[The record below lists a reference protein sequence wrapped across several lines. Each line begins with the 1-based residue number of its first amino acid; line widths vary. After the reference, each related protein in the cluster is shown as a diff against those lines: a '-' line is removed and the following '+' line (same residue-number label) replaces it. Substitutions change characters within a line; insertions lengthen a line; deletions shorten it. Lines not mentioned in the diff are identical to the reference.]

1 MRVLLVDD
9 HRVVLAGLAALL
21 RAQDWIDAIDTATN
35 SAEALASAAERV
47 PDLAVVDLG
56 LGTESGIDLIGG
68 LRELVPGLRVL
79 VLTMSADH
87 EDARAAVRAGA
98 SGYVLKDSGPDEVL
112 AALRLV
118 AGGGTAISAGAAPA
132 VVLPGREPVARRLTD
147 RERDLLRLLAKG
159 RSTDEI
165 ARELFLSPKTIR
177 NRLSELY
184 AVLGVSN
191 RSEAVAVAYELGM

>member
-1 MRVLLVDD
+1 MRILLVDD
-9 HRVVLAGLAALL
+9 HRVLLAGLAALL
-21 RAQDWIDAIDTATN
+21 RGQDWIAAIDTATTG
-35 SAEALASAAERV
+35 AEALASAKEHP

-56 LGTESGIDLIGG
+56 LGPESGLELITR
-68 LRELVPGLRVL
+68 LREAVPAIKIL
-79 VLTMSADH
+79 VLTMSADP

-98 SGYVLKDSGPDEVL
+98 AGYVLKDSGPDEVL

-118 AGGGTAISAGAAPA
+118 ASGGTALSAGAAPA
-132 VVLPGREPVARRLTD
+132 VVIPGRAPAVRRLTD
-147 RERDLLRLLAKG
+147 RERELLRLLARG

-165 ARELFLSPKTIR
+165 ARALFLSPKTIR

-191 RSEAVAVAYELGM
+191 RAEAVAVAYELGL